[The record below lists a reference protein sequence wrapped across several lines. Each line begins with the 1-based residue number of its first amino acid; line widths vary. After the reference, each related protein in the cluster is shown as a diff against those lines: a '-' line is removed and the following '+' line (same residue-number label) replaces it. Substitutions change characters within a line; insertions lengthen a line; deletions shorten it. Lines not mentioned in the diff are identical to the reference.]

1 MTEYPESVIAT
12 SKKGKK
18 EARLLI
24 DRGTYVRYEYVD
36 LETGK
41 RSENKVRLVLIH
53 KDKTLEGYFIIDT
66 KSPRKLMLPTR
77 DEPPR
82 AIFDGKKVLKI
93 PDDVLEP

>member
-1 MTEYPESVIAT
+1 MTDFPDEILTT

-24 DRGTYVRYEYVD
+24 DRGTYVRYEYID
-36 LETGK
+36 IETGK

-66 KSPRKLMLPTR
+66 KSPRKLMLPTK
-77 DEPPR
+77 DESPR
-82 AIFDGKKVLKI
+82 AIFDGKKVLRI
-93 PDDVLEP
+93 PDDVFEP